1 MSTEFR
7 GTLSE
12 SSDTLA
18 GTGAGTDGCA
28 GSTGDAGRSL
38 SSGGAAKGEAAQFD
52 DVGPHQQSFLIFI
65 GDMLDGDD
73 GADRPRIE
81 VTRLPG
87 QFVEFKPG
95 KTAGLAE

>member
-38 SSGGAAKGEAAQFD
+38 SSGEAAQFD

-87 QFVEFKPG
+87 QFVKFKPG